1 MEKKPTIGFVS
12 TPAWFDPAPSEFAA
26 VVEEDV
32 RTQQAPLLLPESE
45 ARSRNESMA
54 KAANIPTVMTSLAI
68 VDGLRSLG
76 VKKVAVNCTYYETD
90 ICWLRR
96 NSSRIFLDLK
106 VIFQ

>member
-12 TPAWFDPAPSEFAA
+12 SPAWFDPAPSEFAA

-32 RTQQAPLLLPESE
+32 RTQQAPLLLPESESE

-76 VKKVAVNCTYYETD
+76 VKKNCRQLH
-90 ICWLRR
+90 IL
-96 NSSRIFLDLK
+96 
-106 VIFQ
+106 

>member
-45 ARSRNESMA
+45 SRSRNESMA

-76 VKKVAVNCTYYETD
+76 VKKVAVNCTY
-90 ICWLRR
+90 
-96 NSSRIFLDLK
+96 
-106 VIFQ
+106 